1 MRKKVIFHYKEQF
14 QLLDISLFVFSLFEM
29 EMIDSPATFCLL
41 CRALDADTARLTDSG
56 ANGGADGN
64 AASSIIAKKSI
75 RNFLSA
81 GFLTLFT
88 LDLLR

>member
-29 EMIDSPATFCLL
+29 EMIDSPATFCLS
-41 CRALDADTARLTDSG
+41 CRALDAHP
-56 ANGGADGN
+56 GGADGN